1 MYKNKNEKSR
11 RYEITVEWLKNCS
24 HFDVLN
30 FSKKQPYTQ
39 SAIVYAP
46 ARKGGARQSNK
57 DSACYG
63 VVYEGHYNFPSEL
76 IRDLF
81 DILGLPD

>member
-1 MYKNKNEKSR
+1 MYKNEKSR
-11 RYEITVEWLKNCS
+11 MFERMVDAFKYYG
-24 HFDVLN
+24 HYDVIN

-46 ARKGGARQSNK
+46 ARKGKTK

-63 VVYEGHYNFPSEL
+63 VVYEGYHNFPSEL

-81 DILGLPD
+81 DILDYQ